1 MQIANQMGPQGQA
14 TAFVPRVLEFI
25 AERLGIEQTLLNNP
39 EEQQM
44 MMQQMQQMMM
54 AQQAPPEAQEA
65 PGVEEQMV

>member
-1 MQIANQMGPQGQA
+1 MQIANQMGPQGEQRICA
-14 TAFVPRVLEFI
+14 ESPQGFI

-44 MMQQMQQMMM
+44 MMQQMQQMM